1 MAGLLGRIKS
11 RENSASPKGRK
22 KREVPRIYV
31 TPPVLGDDEK
41 SPAVRDHHSPLSA
54 PNDEVRSILLPPI
67 SILIADRSRSLQLL
81 AVFKRQAFSSS

>member
-31 TPPVLGDDEK
+31 TPPVLGVDDEK

-67 SILIADRSRSLQLL
+67 SILIADKSRSLQLL
-81 AVFKRQAFSSS
+81 AFSSS